1 MERPGEQDRQKRRE
15 KAAWKQVMQEEFG
28 QDRYDTHM
36 VQRTYPRH
44 PPL

>member
-15 KAAWKQVMQEEFG
+15 KAARKQVIQEELRQVRDG
-28 QDRYDTHM
+28 MHM
-36 VQRTYPRH
+36 VQRTCPQH